1 MKVLDYFSIIENLEN
16 QVEKLYVRGPLVIGI
31 ANSVTGE
38 NQREYMIKL
47 LYDYEDDKIVKI
59 DLN

>member
-1 MKVLDYFSIIENLEN
+1 
-16 QVEKLYVRGPLVIGI
+16 VRGPLVIGI